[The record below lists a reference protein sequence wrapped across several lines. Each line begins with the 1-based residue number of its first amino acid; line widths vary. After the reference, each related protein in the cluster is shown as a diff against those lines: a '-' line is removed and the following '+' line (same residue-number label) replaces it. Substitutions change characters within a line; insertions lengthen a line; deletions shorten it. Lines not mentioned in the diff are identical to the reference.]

1 MMTNQFAEEKSR
13 PYPEPDSIPTTL
25 AGENSTIDVNDEK
38 QLGIFRKVTNF
49 LLRWGIET
57 QG

>member
-1 MMTNQFAEEKSR
+1 MPPTLAAEE
-13 PYPEPDSIPTTL
+13 
-25 AGENSTIDVNDEK
+25 STIDMKIEDDEK
-38 QLGIFRKVTNF
+38 QLGIFRNVTQF

>member
-1 MMTNQFAEEKSR
+1 MMADQAEEKPR
-13 PYPEPDSIPTTL
+13 PYSEPNNTPMMP
-25 AGENSTIDVNDEK
+25 AGEKSTMDDGEK
-38 QLGIFRKVTNF
+38 QLGIFRKVTKF